1 MLALADAQHKID
13 LKQKRLWNSVLDE
26 MEKYHR
32 YKEKWGWGFIE
43 LQLYKNCTSDYCR
56 IMRGNNQLHHHVRMY
71 GKYRVK
77 LKVDPWDE
85 FNYYLGITDQPPD
98 TSQELTASLALLEQ
112 SHSTITRSIQHAKRV
127 ISNHH
132 EVIV

>member
-1 MLALADAQHKID
+1 
-13 LKQKRLWNSVLDE
+13 
-26 MEKYHR
+26 
-32 YKEKWGWGFIE
+32 
-43 LQLYKNCTSDYCR
+43 
-56 IMRGNNQLHHHVRMY
+56 MRGNNQPHHHVRMY

-85 FNYYLGITDQPPD
+85 FDYYLGITDQPPD

-112 SHSTITRSIQHAKRV
+112 SHRTITRSIQHAKRV

>member
-26 MEKYHR
+26 IMKYHR
-32 YKEKWGWGFIE
+32 YKEKWAWRFIE
-43 LQLYKNCTSDYCR
+43 LQLHKNCMSEYCR

-77 LKVDPWDE
+77 LNVDPWDE
-85 FNYYLGITDQPPD
+85 FNYYLGITDQPHD
-98 TSQELTASLALLEQ
+98 TSQELTATLGLMDQ
-112 SHSTITRSIQHAKRV
+112 SHSTITRNIQHAKRV

-132 EVIV
+132 EVIA